1 MSHLVCDLEELQV
14 TEEKLN
20 VSKASTSLRTLTHF
34 LVLKETFSQIHS
46 TYRDID
52 KDS

>member
-1 MSHLVCDLEELQV
+1 MSHLVCGLEELKV
-14 TEEKLN
+14 TKEQLN
-20 VSKASTSLRTLTHF
+20 VSQASTSLLTLTHF
-34 LVLKETFSQIHS
+34 LVLKETFGQVHS

>member
-1 MSHLVCDLEELQV
+1 MSHLVCDLEELKV
-14 TEEKLN
+14 TKKQLN
-20 VSKASTSLRTLTHF
+20 VSQTSTSLLTLTHF
-34 LVLKETFSQIHS
+34 LVLKEPFSQVHS